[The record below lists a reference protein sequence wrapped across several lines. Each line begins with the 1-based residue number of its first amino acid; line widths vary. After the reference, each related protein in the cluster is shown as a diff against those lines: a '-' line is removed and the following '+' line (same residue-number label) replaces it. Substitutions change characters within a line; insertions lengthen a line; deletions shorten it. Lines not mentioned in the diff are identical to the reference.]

1 MGTLEEKQHDK
12 NQPEVEIDEVTNVK
26 LIGGHEFDGIRELD
40 NPLPPWLKY
49 LFYVTIVFSAAYLVL
64 LFVFKDDRIIQ
75 DLEYQKEMAEARS
88 ELEKKAHEENE
99 EAVVIVRTEADII
112 ASGEET
118 FIKTCAICHGRFGEG
133 LVGPNLTDDYWI
145 HGGSRE
151 DQYRIIV
158 DGVIEKGMIAYR
170 SQLSETQI
178 QDVITYIINLR
189 GTNPPNQKAAEG
201 EKYVPEK
208 ETEVEENASEQDV
221 IMTDRVNE

>member
-1 MGTLEEKQHDK
+1 MSTLEEKQHDK
-12 NQPEVEIDEVTNVK
+12 NQPEAEIDEVTNVK

-158 DGVIEKGMIAYR
+158 DGVIEKGMIVQKEINRKRECFRRRLINFKGVISCCAISRCFFR
-170 SQLSETQI
+170 SPSI
-178 QDVITYIINLR
+178 RYSIGR
-189 GTNPPNQKAAEG
+189 
-201 EKYVPEK
+201 
-208 ETEVEENASEQDV
+208 
-221 IMTDRVNE
+221 